1 MSNKCGDSRA
11 RRECWS
17 TGLPCSWRSDAY
29 NSYLELPSIR
39 QKSIQYIHR
48 RLRYATTCTSLSGDT
63 RGRTKL
69 KVISCEPAEIWEA
82 TSRLTRSVS
91 CPPGVCRP
99 CLVGS
104 SQGLPGRE
112 RASLR
117 AEGKIWA
124 RERRPTVRSRRGRQR
139 GCWASRPDFR
149 TGWDTRLSAA
159 AVNFPLG
166 CSSSRCWSSSRL

>member
-1 MSNKCGDSRA
+1 MWGQQGSPRMLVNWR
-11 RRECWS
+11 
-17 TGLPCSWRSDAY
+17 LPCSWRSDAY

-39 QKSIQYIHR
+39 QKSFQYPHR
-48 RLRYATTCTSLSGDT
+48 RVRYATTCTSLWGDT

-69 KVISCEPAEIWEA
+69 KVITAANLQRSGQEA
-82 TSRLTRSVS
+82 TSGLTRSVS

-117 AEGKIWA
+117 GEGNIWA